1 MDFQGVGNMNNAEIS
16 EKLVKMLELRYEPV
30 AVKIIR
36 KGEKI
41 PDGFKEPETNIR
53 HCQSIMRARK
63 GESFVIPA
71 SKHACVVGAS
81 SLGLVPIPPK
91 VKEGEF
97 HANIGMFDCSD
108 AAANMI
114 NQRSEFEEGSTIAT
128 VVGPL
133 KDFDIE
139 PDVVILVDVPETLYW
154 LVPAATFFEGGR
166 QAFSTAAFQATC
178 VDSTI
183 IPIVS
188 GNVNMSLGCFGCR
201 RSTDIRNDEM
211 IAGIPYENLEKMIEA
226 LEKIHEG
233 PMQKARQK

>member
-1 MDFQGVGNMNNAEIS
+1 
-16 EKLVKMLELRYEPV
+16 
-30 AVKIIR
+30 
-36 KGEKI
+36 
-41 PDGFKEPETNIR
+41 
-53 HCQSIMRARK
+53 MRARK

-71 SKHACVVGAS
+71 NKHACMVGAS
-81 SLGLVPIPPK
+81 SLGLVPLPPK

-97 HANIGMFDCSD
+97 HSNLGMFDCSD

-114 NQRSEFEEGSTIAT
+114 DQRSAFEEESTIAT

-133 KDFDIE
+133 KDFKTE
-139 PDVVILVDVPETLYW
+139 PDVVILVDLPETLYW

-183 IPIVS
+183 IPVIS
-188 GNVNMSLGCFGCR
+188 GKMNMSLGCYGCR
-201 RSTDIRNDEM
+201 RSTDIQNEEM
-211 IAGIPYENLEKMIEA
+211 IAGIPYQNLEKMIEA
-226 LEKIHEG
+226 LEKISDG

>member
-1 MDFQGVGNMNNAEIS
+1 MENAKIAD
-16 EKLVKMLELRYEPV
+16 KLVKLLDLRHEPV
-30 AVKIIR
+30 AVKVIK

-41 PDGFKEPETNIR
+41 PEGFNEPEKNIR

-71 SKHACVVGAS
+71 GKHACMVGAS
-81 SLGLVPIPPK
+81 SLGLVPLPTK

-97 HANIGMFDCSD
+97 HSNLGMFDCSD

-114 NQRSEFEEGSTIAT
+114 CQRSEFEEESTIAT

-133 KDFDIE
+133 KEFKTK
-139 PDVVILVDVPETLYW
+139 PDVVILVDLPETLYW
-154 LVPAATFFEGGR
+154 LIPAATYFEGGR

-183 IPIVS
+183 IPITS
-188 GNVNMSLGCFGCR
+188 GEMNMSLGCYGCR
-201 RSTDIRNDEM
+201 RSTDIENDEM
-211 IAGIPYENLEKMIEA
+211 IAGIPYKNLEKMIEA
-226 LEKIHEG
+226 LEKISDG

>member
-1 MDFQGVGNMNNAEIS
+1 MDNAEIS
-16 EKLVKMLELRYEPV
+16 DKLVKLLDLRHEPV
-30 AVKIIR
+30 AVKVIK
-36 KGEKI
+36 KGETI
-41 PDGFKEPETNIR
+41 PQGSDEPEKNIR

-71 SKHACVVGAS
+71 DKHACMVGAS
-81 SLGLVPIPPK
+81 SLGLVPLPPK
-91 VKEGEF
+91 VKEGDF
-97 HANIGMFDCSD
+97 HANLGLFDCCD

-114 NQRSEFEEGSTIAT
+114 DQRFEFEEESTIAT

-133 KDFDIE
+133 KDFKTE
-139 PDVVILVDVPETLYW
+139 PDVVVLVDLPETLYW
-154 LVPAATFFEGGR
+154 LIPAATFFEGGR

-188 GNVNMSLGCFGCR
+188 GKMNMSLGCYGCR
-201 RSTDIRNDEM
+201 RATDIQNDEM
-211 IAGIPYENLEKMIEA
+211 IAGIPYKNLEKMIEA
-226 LEKIHEG
+226 LEKIANG

>member
-1 MDFQGVGNMNNAEIS
+1 MENAKIAD
-16 EKLVKMLELRYEPV
+16 KLVKLLDLRHEPV
-30 AVKIIR
+30 AVKVIK

-41 PDGFKEPETNIR
+41 PEGFNEPEKNIR

-71 SKHACVVGAS
+71 GKHACMVGAS
-81 SLGLVPIPPK
+81 SLGLVPLPTK

-97 HANIGMFDCSD
+97 HSNIGMFDCCD

-114 NQRSEFEEGSTIAT
+114 CQRSEFEEESTIAT

-133 KDFDIE
+133 KEFKTK
-139 PDVVILVDVPETLYW
+139 PDVVILVDLPETLYW
-154 LVPAATFFEGGR
+154 LIPAATFFEGGR

-183 IPIVS
+183 IPITS
-188 GNVNMSLGCFGCR
+188 GKMNMSLGCYGCR
-201 RSTDIRNDEM
+201 RATDIRNDEM
-211 IAGIPYENLEKMIEA
+211 IAGIPYRNLEKMIEA
-226 LEKIHEG
+226 LEKISEG

>member
-1 MDFQGVGNMNNAEIS
+1 MNNAEIS
-16 EKLVKMLELRYEPV
+16 EKLVKMLDLRYEPV
-30 AVKIIR
+30 AVKIVK
-36 KGEKI
+36 KGDKI
-41 PDGFKEPETNIR
+41 PEGFEEPESNIR
-53 HCQSIMRARK
+53 HCQSIMRARR

-71 SKHACVVGAS
+71 GKHACVVGAS
-81 SLGLVPIPPK
+81 SLGLMPIPPK

-114 NQRSEFEEGSTIAT
+114 EQRSEFEEGSTIAT

-133 KDFDIE
+133 KTFDIE

-188 GNVNMSLGCFGCR
+188 GNMNMSLGCFGCR
-201 RSTDIRNDEM
+201 RSTDIRNEEM
-211 IAGIPYENLEKMIEA
+211 IAGIPYKNLEKIIEA

-233 PMQKARQK
+233 PMQKARKK

>member
-1 MDFQGVGNMNNAEIS
+1 MDNAKIS
-16 EKLVKMLELRYEPV
+16 DKLVKLLDLRHEPV
-30 AVKIIR
+30 AVKVIK

-41 PDGFKEPETNIR
+41 PEGFIEPEKNIR

-71 SKHACVVGAS
+71 NKHACMVGAS
-81 SLGLVPIPPK
+81 SLGLVPLPPK

-97 HANIGMFDCSD
+97 HSNLGMFDCSD

-114 NQRSEFEEGSTIAT
+114 DQRSAFEEESTIAT

-133 KDFDIE
+133 KDFKTE
-139 PDVVILVDVPETLYW
+139 PDVVILVDLPETLYW

-183 IPIVS
+183 IPVIS
-188 GNVNMSLGCFGCR
+188 GKMNMSLGCYGCR
-201 RSTDIRNDEM
+201 RSTDIQNEEM
-211 IAGIPYENLEKMIEA
+211 IAGIPYQNLEKMIEA
-226 LEKIHEG
+226 LEKISDG

>member
-1 MDFQGVGNMNNAEIS
+1 MDNAKIS
-16 EKLVKMLELRYEPV
+16 DKLVRLLDLRHEPV
-30 AVKIIR
+30 AVKVIK

-41 PDGFKEPETNIR
+41 PEGFIEPEKNIR

-71 SKHACVVGAS
+71 NKHACMVGAS
-81 SLGLVPIPPK
+81 SLGLVPLPPK

-97 HANIGMFDCSD
+97 HSNLGMFDCSD

-114 NQRSEFEEGSTIAT
+114 DQRSAFEEESTIAT

-133 KDFDIE
+133 KDFKTE
-139 PDVVILVDVPETLYW
+139 PDVVILVDLPETLYW

-183 IPIVS
+183 IPVIS
-188 GNVNMSLGCFGCR
+188 GKMNMSLGCYGCR
-201 RSTDIRNDEM
+201 RSTDIQNEEM
-211 IAGIPYENLEKMIEA
+211 IAGIPYQNLEKMIEA
-226 LEKIHEG
+226 LEKISDG

>member
-1 MDFQGVGNMNNAEIS
+1 MDNAEIS
-16 EKLVKMLELRYEPV
+16 DKLVKLLGLRYEPV
-30 AVKIIR
+30 AVKVIR

-41 PDGFKEPETNIR
+41 PEGFSEPEKNIR

-71 SKHACVVGAS
+71 DKHACMVGAS
-81 SLGLVPIPPK
+81 SLGLVPLPPK

-97 HANIGMFDCSD
+97 HANLGMFDCSD

-114 NQRSEFEEGSTIAT
+114 CQRSAFEEESTIAT

-133 KDFDIE
+133 KDFKTE
-139 PDVVILVDVPETLYW
+139 PDVVLLIDLPETLYW
-154 LVPAATFFEGGR
+154 LIPAATFFEGGR

-183 IPIVS
+183 IPITS
-188 GNVNMSLGCFGCR
+188 GKMNMSLGCYGCR
-201 RSTDIRNDEM
+201 RSTDIQNDEM
-211 IAGIPYENLEKMIEA
+211 IAGIPYKNLEKMIEA
-226 LEKIHEG
+226 LEKISDG

>member
-1 MDFQGVGNMNNAEIS
+1 MENAKIAD
-16 EKLVKMLELRYEPV
+16 KLVKLLDLRHEPV
-30 AVKIIR
+30 AVKVIK

-41 PDGFKEPETNIR
+41 PEGFNEPEKNIR

-71 SKHACVVGAS
+71 GKHACMVGAS
-81 SLGLVPIPPK
+81 SLGLVPLPTK

-97 HANIGMFDCSD
+97 HSNIGMFDCCD

-114 NQRSEFEEGSTIAT
+114 CQRSEFEEESTIAT

-133 KDFDIE
+133 KEFKTK
-139 PDVVILVDVPETLYW
+139 PDVVILVDLPETLYW
-154 LVPAATFFEGGR
+154 LIPAATYFEGGR

-183 IPIVS
+183 IPITS
-188 GNVNMSLGCFGCR
+188 GEMNMSLGCYGCR
-201 RSTDIRNDEM
+201 RSTDIENDEM
-211 IAGIPYENLEKMIEA
+211 IAGIPYNNLEKIIEA
-226 LEKIHEG
+226 LEKISDG

>member
-1 MDFQGVGNMNNAEIS
+1 MENAKIAD
-16 EKLVKMLELRYEPV
+16 KLVKLLDLRHEPV
-30 AVKIIR
+30 AVKVIK

-41 PDGFKEPETNIR
+41 PEGFNEPEKNIR

-71 SKHACVVGAS
+71 GKHACMVGAS
-81 SLGLVPIPPK
+81 SLGLVPLPTK

-97 HANIGMFDCSD
+97 HSNLGMFDCSD

-114 NQRSEFEEGSTIAT
+114 CQRSEFEEESTIAT

-133 KDFDIE
+133 KEFKTK
-139 PDVVILVDVPETLYW
+139 PDVVILVDLPETLYW
-154 LVPAATFFEGGR
+154 LIPAATYFEGGR

-183 IPIVS
+183 IPITS
-188 GNVNMSLGCFGCR
+188 GEMNMSLGCYGCR
-201 RSTDIRNDEM
+201 RSTDIENDEM
-211 IAGIPYENLEKMIEA
+211 IAGIPYKNLEKIIEA
-226 LEKIHEG
+226 LEKISDG

>member
-1 MDFQGVGNMNNAEIS
+1 MDNAKIS
-16 EKLVKMLELRYEPV
+16 DKLVKLLDLRHEPV
-30 AVKIIR
+30 AVKVIK

-41 PDGFKEPETNIR
+41 PEGFIEPEKNIR

-71 SKHACVVGAS
+71 NKHACMVGAS
-81 SLGLVPIPPK
+81 SLGLVPLPPK

-97 HANIGMFDCSD
+97 HSNLGMFDCSD

-114 NQRSEFEEGSTIAT
+114 DQRSAFEEKSTIAT

-133 KDFDIE
+133 KDFKTE
-139 PDVVILVDVPETLYW
+139 PDVVILVDLPETLYW

-183 IPIVS
+183 IPVIS
-188 GNVNMSLGCFGCR
+188 GKMNMSLGCYGCR
-201 RSTDIRNDEM
+201 RSTDIQNEEM
-211 IAGIPYENLEKMIEA
+211 IAGIPYQNLEKMIEA
-226 LEKIHEG
+226 LEKISDG